1 MAAAIGDEVFLRRP
15 LYARTGEFTPWTGD
29 LPRCS
34 KGYIVAFRD
43 EDGKPWVTFT
53 FNRVRVKVLCD
64 PQWLEAGPGALAF
77 AMNRMSDMDFYRNG
91 MIVTELK
98 CPGSRTPAGVRARAN
113 ELRLMAGNRGTSF
126 YEGINALIA
135 KDSFRKRY
143 RVKAEFLDQRV
154 GLCLMI
160 AAHPWWDE
168 QQCTT
173 KVDFCES
180 VCRALMSQWSCRS
193 IFIARDD
200 DAQQTYN
207 RMRDIRR
214 VKLVEVDM
222 HYVPLQMGVGETI
235 PVHVSGGWK
244 AIVIY
249 PRGVSTCTLIVP
261 ERLHVPTE
269 VMKVMLEGKA
279 TLEFGAFTYESAVAC
294 LDFISAQRALHA
306 V

>member
-64 PQWLEAGPGALAF
+64 PQCLEASPGALAF

-135 KDSFRKRY
+135 KHSFLKRY

-180 VCRALMSQWSCRS
+180 VCRALMQQWSCRS
-193 IFIARDD
+193 IFIAREGEARD
-200 DAQQTYN
+200 TYN
-207 RMRDIRR
+207 RMRDVRR
-214 VKLVEVDM
+214 VKLVEVVDM
-222 HYVPLQMGVGETI
+222 HYVPLNMTTDETS
-235 PVHVSGGWK
+235 PVQVDGGWK

-249 PRGVSTCTLIVP
+249 PPRGVPAMAP

-279 TLEFGAFTYESAVAC
+279 TLEFGAFTYESALAC

>member
-160 AAHPWWDE
+160 SAHPWWDE

-180 VCRALMSQWSCRS
+180 VCRALMQQWSCRS
-193 IFIARDD
+193 IFIARDA

>member
-64 PQWLEAGPGALAF
+64 PQCLEASPGALAF
-77 AMNRMSDMDFYRNG
+77 AMNRMSDMDFYLNG

-113 ELRLMAGNRGTSF
+113 ELRLLAGNRGTSF
-126 YEGINALIA
+126 YAGINALSA
-135 KDSFRKRY
+135 KDCFLRRY

-173 KVDFCES
+173 KVHFCES

-200 DAQQTYN
+200 EAQETYN
-207 RMRDIRR
+207 RMRDVRR

-222 HYVPLQMGVGETI
+222 HYVPLNMTTDETSH
-235 PVHVSGGWK
+235 VQVSGGWK

-249 PRGVSTCTLIVP
+249 PPRGVPAMAP
-261 ERLHVPTE
+261 ERLHVPSE

-279 TLEFGAFTYESAVAC
+279 TLEFGAFTYESALAC